1 MVKKNTDSSNLP
13 SDLYTWKSDG
23 YIKFFVL
30 LLLSDYSTYHALV
43 EYMDYQLL
51 QGAEEVGQCLR
62 VMAALAEDQ
71 NLVPGMYAMVHN
83 YL

>member
-1 MVKKNTDSSNLP
+1 MGILNFS
-13 SDLYTWKSDG
+13 
-23 YIKFFVL
+23 VL

-71 NLVPGMYAMVHN
+71 NLVPGIYVMVHD